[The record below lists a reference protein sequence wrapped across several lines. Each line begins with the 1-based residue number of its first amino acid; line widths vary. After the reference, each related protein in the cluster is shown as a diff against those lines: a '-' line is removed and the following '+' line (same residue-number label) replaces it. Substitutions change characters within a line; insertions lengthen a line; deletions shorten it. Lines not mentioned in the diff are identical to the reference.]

1 MPFHEECIRK
11 WHQFSGLSWSQVCP
25 FNCAKTEYVPDMFS
39 RALRQSR
46 MASSGAA
53 NNGLGGQGGT
63 TSAANTQSEEVA
75 GEVAGEVA
83 SEVANDSGHTATAI
97 AATAQGTDD
106 DGNNGGINPE
116 QRARLQLNHKQAL
129 ERRRLRCGGQSDTN
143 NAGIRAQ
150 TVLPDDVT
158 EDTMLASQPVQ
169 DDGNEP
175 ANAAALIE
183 LADSEASSHIHANR

>member
-1 MPFHEECIRK
+1 
-11 WHQFSGLSWSQVCP
+11 
-25 FNCAKTEYVPDMFS
+25 
-39 RALRQSR
+39 

-53 NNGLGGQGGT
+53 NNGLGGQEDT

-75 GEVAGEVA
+75 GEVAGEDAGEVA
-83 SEVANDSGHTATAI
+83 SEVA
-97 AATAQGTDD
+97 AQGTDD

-116 QRARLQLNHKQAL
+116 QRARLQLNRKRAL
-129 ERRRLRCGGQSDTN
+129 ERRLLRCGGQSDTK

-175 ANAAALIE
+175 ANAAALIQ
-183 LADSEASSHIHANR
+183 LAESEASSHIHVNR